1 MGTNYLNFQLWGV
14 GCWQYWFF
22 GYVLLALVTSCVSN
36 EHASFMHRN
45 PDSRRWTFICL
56 THVYSGNIH
65 VPFGFEK
72 TFSRETFLQLQILLQ
87 FSPSFWIDGLTS
99 FVVAR
104 KKQARELRKR
114 KRIPGG
120 GVALRNSPNSLCDPS
135 FWLSFA
141 AQLTDHMWTANFLP
155 FDRGTVTVSFSASS

>member
-1 MGTNYLNFQLWGV
+1 MNMPPLCIEIRIVVDEHSFAGHM
-14 GCWQYWFF
+14 CI
-22 GYVLLALVTSCVSN
+22 LV
-36 EHASFMHRN
+36 
-45 PDSRRWTFICL
+45 
-56 THVYSGNIH
+56 NIH

-141 AQLTDHMWTANFLP
+141 AQLTDHM
-155 FDRGTVTVSFSASS
+155 